1 MNTAAATT
9 RLETIK
15 CKRGSF
21 NWLVASY
28 LVAPQFLELPDIT
41 QRSYRGALSRVCSF
55 VLKDGRT
62 FGQLMLPDITPAVAD
77 QIHVRLKVR
86 PDGQPRLR
94 SAMLSMR
101 IAQRAWSVTQ
111 RRYAA
116 DVPPLNPFARMGIRY
131 RPNPTRPVTYAELQR
146 FVLAAD
152 AAGDPSIGTAAM
164 IAYFWLQRQAD
175 ILGRLTWA
183 HYRPAHAP
191 DLVQIFHHKT
201 HELIAIPLFDEDGT
215 QLWPEM
221 TTRLDRTMRRGDLI
235 VMRDHPDRRRKTY
248 LPWLEDYFRHRV
260 ADIREQAGISSQ
272 VKFMGLRHGGNTE
285 GADADL
291 SDAQLRALS
300 GHKTANMTVLYAKVT
315 MKQRQEGARKRR
327 DARSNKAETENV

>member
-1 MNTAAATT
+1 LTATLATT
-9 RLETIK
+9 SKFNLD

-21 NWLVASY
+21 SWLVASY
-28 LVAPQFLELPDIT
+28 FTAPQFLELPAIT
-41 QRSYRGALSRVCSF
+41 QRSYRGALSRVCGF
-55 VLKDGRT
+55 ALKDGRT

-77 QIHVRLKVR
+77 QIHVRLKFR
-86 PDGQPRLR
+86 PDGEPRLR

-111 RRYAA
+111 RRHAA
-116 DVPPLNPFARMGIRY
+116 EVPPLNPFARMGIRY
-131 RPNPTRPVTYAELQR
+131 RPKPTRPVTYTELER
-146 FVLAAD
+146 FVVAAD
-152 AAGDPSIGTAAM
+152 AVGDPSIGTAAM

-221 TTRLDRTMRRGDLI
+221 TARLEQTMRRGELI
-235 VMRDHPDRRRKTY
+235 VMRDQLDRRRKTY

-260 ADIREQAGISSQ
+260 ADIRERAGISSQ

-300 GHKTANMTVLYAKVT
+300 GHKTANMTVIYAKVT

-327 DARSNKAETENV
+327 DARSGATKI